1 MSRVFSILVWIHPLL
16 KAFNPHAPALI
27 NVRVVG
33 NTEDSRPTL
42 ALLAET
48 TVPGLS
54 VRLGLSKP
62 RINQYPEQFVSFHI
76 LDQIHG

>member
-1 MSRVFSILVWIHPLL
+1 MLGFGSRSP
-16 KAFNPHAPALI
+16 N
-27 NVRVVG
+27 RYECVVG
-33 NTEDSRPTL
+33 YTEHSRPTL